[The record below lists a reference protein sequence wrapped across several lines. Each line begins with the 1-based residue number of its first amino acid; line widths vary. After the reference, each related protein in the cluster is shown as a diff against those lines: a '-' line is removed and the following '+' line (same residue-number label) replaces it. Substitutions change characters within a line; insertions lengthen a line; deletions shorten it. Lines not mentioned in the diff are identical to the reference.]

1 LKIIFKKN
9 SVILS
14 LGMHSSIS
22 IKVAQEMMRSA
33 FFGIIETLLQQRLF
47 KTNWLDIEIRTP
59 ISRLIFIKQVKYLSH
74 SHISVENSDDNPNIL
89 FMEPT
94 KFFRKM
100 FQKQKLVLRVLFGKS
115 EYVII
120 PCLKD

>member
-1 LKIIFKKN
+1 MKIIFKKN